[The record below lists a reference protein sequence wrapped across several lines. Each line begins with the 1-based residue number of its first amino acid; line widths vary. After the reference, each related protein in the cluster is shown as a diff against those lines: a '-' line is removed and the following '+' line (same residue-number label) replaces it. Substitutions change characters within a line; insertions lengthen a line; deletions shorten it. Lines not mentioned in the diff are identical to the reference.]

1 MSISANEKDITNIM
15 SSKEIFY
22 TSNGNKIRSNANFWD
37 LFKDLTSSNFNQ
49 RFQVFKSLES
59 S

>member
-22 TSNGNKIRSNANFWD
+22 TSNGNKIRSSANFWD
-37 LFKDLTSSNFNQ
+37 LFKDLTSGNFSQ